1 MQKKSNSNR
10 IFLCS
15 QCIDKQCGLVLLH
28 SNKLQQPDHN
38 MNIISSLNFVQLH
51 RFIGFNEEEFAGDTE
66 TDITG
71 TVGEESETESSSLQP
86 RTTRKLDIIIITIT
100 IIIKSGPLTI
110 LN

>member
-1 MQKKSNSNR
+1 M
-10 IFLCS
+10 CS
-15 QCIDKQCGLVLLH
+15 QCIDKHCGLVLLP
-28 SNKLQQPDHN
+28 SNNLQQPDHN

-51 RFIGFNEEEFAGDTE
+51 RFIGSNGGSEEEFAGDTE

-100 IIIKSGPLTI
+100 IIIKSRP
-110 LN
+110 

>member
-1 MQKKSNSNR
+1 MQKIHSNH

-15 QCIDKQCGLVLLH
+15 QCIDKHCGLVVLP
-28 SNKLQQPDHN
+28 SNKLRQPDHN

-51 RFIGFNEEEFAGDTE
+51 RFNGSNEEEFAGDTE

-71 TVGEESETESSSLQP
+71 TVGEESA
-86 RTTRKLDIIIITIT
+86 TRKLHIIIITNT
-100 IIIKSGPLTI
+100 VIIKSRPLTI